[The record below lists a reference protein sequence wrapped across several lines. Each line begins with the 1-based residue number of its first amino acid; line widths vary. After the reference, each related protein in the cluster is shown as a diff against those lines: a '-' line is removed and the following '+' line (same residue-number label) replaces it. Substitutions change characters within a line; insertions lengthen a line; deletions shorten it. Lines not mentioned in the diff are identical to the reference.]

1 MTRPP
6 RREPPD
12 RSTAPR
18 PPEAGPS
25 RDPRANAAVVWD
37 DRVKVWGDG
46 AFLAGGAP
54 WRLVRLGAGADPFA
68 RRLRRAG
75 PAGVRPRGPGE
86 RAVADL
92 FLERGIAHPR
102 VERRP
107 VQDVVVIVPAFGRAR
122 LLERCLRS
130 IGPIPT
136 VVVDDGS
143 ADASAIARVARR
155 HGARVVRHDRNE
167 GPAAARNTGVAVTD
181 APFIAFLDSDCV
193 ASPGWLDGLVAHF
206 DDQRVGVVAPRVRP
220 ISGPSSLLSRFE
232 EGRSALDM
240 GDRPELVRPGAVLG
254 FLPSAALVVRRTAL
268 AGAAFDPALRV
279 GEDVDLVWRLGA
291 DGWLARYEPLVT
303 VWHDPRRRFVEWMRR
318 RYEYGTSA
326 ADLERRHPGRLAPV
340 RVSGWHLATMAL
352 LAARRPGGAA
362 LSWSSAVLLLGI
374 RLRRVQA
381 PPRVAVMIAAQ
392 GLAADVLAVGHALR
406 REWWPLG
413 WRALLAT
420 RRSRLAAG
428 CALAMLAPLALEY
441 GRRRSD
447 LDPVRYAVLRLVEDA
462 AYGSGVIASAVRGGQ
477 ARALLP
483 DVRWPRLGSV
493 LGRAQTAGAS
503 AAIGRATGSRQDDN
517 RGNDEPRSQYG
528 ENGRPGHGRPPDQA
542 DSLTDPQQPD

>member
-1 MTRPP
+1 M
-6 RREPPD
+6 
-12 RSTAPR
+12 
-18 PPEAGPS
+18 
-25 RDPRANAAVVWD
+25 
-37 DRVKVWGDG
+37 KVWGDG

-54 WRLVRLGAGADPFA
+54 WRLFRLGAGADPFT

-107 VQDVVVIVPAFGRAR
+107 VQDVVVVVPAFGRAR

-155 HGARVVRHDRNE
+155 HGARVVRHDRNQ
-167 GPAAARNTGVAVTD
+167 GPAAARNTGLAVTD

-193 ASPGWLDGLVAHF
+193 ASPGWLDGLMAHF

-220 ISGPSSLLSRFE
+220 ISGPRSLLSRFE

-279 GEDVDLVWRLGA
+279 GEDVDLVWRLDA
-291 DGWLARYEPLVT
+291 DGWLVRYEPLVT
-303 VWHDPRRRFVEWMRR
+303 VWHEPRRRAADWMRR

-326 ADLERRHPGRLAPV
+326 ADLEGRHPGHLAPV
-340 RVSGWHLATMAL
+340 RVSGWHLATMAF
-352 LAARRPGGAA
+352 LAARRPRGAA
-362 LSWSSAVLLLGI
+362 LSWSSAVVLLGI

-381 PPRVAVMIAAQ
+381 PPTVAVTIAVQ

-413 WRALLAT
+413 WLALRAA
-420 RRSRLAAG
+420 RRSPLAAG
-428 CALAMLAPLALEY
+428 AALAMLAPLALEY

-447 LDPVRYAVLRLVEDA
+447 LDPVRYAVLRFIEDA

-477 ARALLP
+477 ARTLLP

-493 LGRAQTAGAS
+493 LGRTQAAGRQPPSAVRPARARMTTAAMTSPAPNTAKAGVPVMA
-503 AAIGRATGSRQDDN
+503 D
-517 RGNDEPRSQYG
+517 
-528 ENGRPGHGRPPDQA
+528 PPI
-542 DSLTDPQQPD
+542 TPIP